1 MKKRLTCLLL
11 CFVMLLSLA
20 LASCAGETEEE
31 AKENIIDD
39 ASDTAITLT
48 MWVVSEEKVEP
59 EAANAVSKAINSIT
73 NSKFKTKL
81 VLHFFTEE
89 EYYGVIENK
98 FVATETAKTES
109 AAAQKEYK
117 TYLKDQKAAN
127 NTDEAA
133 IREDFLALHPEWVD
147 YITTAP
153 VTEENPEET
162 EEAKT
167 AVK

>member
-81 VLHFFTEE
+81 L
-89 EYYGVIENK
+89 
-98 FVATETAKTES
+98 S
-109 AAAQKEYK
+109 
-117 TYLKDQKAAN
+117 
-127 NTDEAA
+127 
-133 IREDFLALHPEWVD
+133 
-147 YITTAP
+147 
-153 VTEENPEET
+153 
-162 EEAKT
+162 
-167 AVK
+167 